1 MTRRIGLFRRRP
13 AFRRFRWIGQLRPA
27 GHHTCTHS
35 VYLEREEESVSI
47 ALAWTGRVHTYVHP
61 AVRPAATA
69 GRPARLEASMPTR
82 LPPTRSSC
90 RALGRRRWPSIAPRR
105 QLPDFL
111 GRTRARAGWLVA
123 SQVGRCLRRRTPLPS
138 SSSAGRKPKPLGSR
152 SRTFSSRW
160 ARVLPHQAV
169 RCWYRAYSPAP
180 TISRRCVAGRVPPES
195 RSESPRH
202 AYVRRSRQRHFDSSP
217 TEEFDLRRISIDQR
231 FD

>member
-1 MTRRIGLFRRRP
+1 
-13 AFRRFRWIGQLRPA
+13 
-27 GHHTCTHS
+27 
-35 VYLEREEESVSI
+35 
-47 ALAWTGRVHTYVHP
+47 
-61 AVRPAATA
+61 
-69 GRPARLEASMPTR
+69 MPTR

-202 AYVRRSRQRHFDSSP
+202 ASGQGNATSIPHRRRNSISGGSRSIRGSISGTCMHYCDHPEFTTLVGRSVR
-217 TEEFDLRRISIDQR
+217 
-231 FD
+231 